1 MKWPLMP
8 ALLTWLVLPGCSDVD
23 RDLPAQ
29 YRNVAVPEAVMTSP
43 VARERGRVLFQANC
57 ALCHG
62 ERGDGHGQR
71 REGLDVSPRDFTN
84 PDWRRRTSARHVFFA
99 IREGLAG
106 TPMPAWKSLTEHD
119 AWDLTAFLLSIEPR
133 R

>member
-1 MKWPLMP
+1 MKSRLTA
-8 ALLTWLVLPGCSDVD
+8 ALLMWLVLPGCGDVD
-23 RDLPAQ
+23 RDLPGP
-29 YRNVAVPEAVMTSP
+29 YRNVAVPEVEMTSTA
-43 VARERGRVLFQANC
+43 ARERGRVLFQANC

-62 ERGDGHGQR
+62 VRGDGHGQR
-71 REGLDVSPRDFTN
+71 RQGLDVPPRDFTD
-84 PDWRRRTSARHVFFA
+84 PDWRKRTSPRHVFFA

-106 TPMPAWKSLTEHD
+106 TPMPAWKSLSQRD

>member
-1 MKWPLMP
+1 MRWRMTL
-8 ALLTWLVLPGCSDVD
+8 ALLMWLVLPGCGDAD
-23 RDLPAQ
+23 RDLPSP
-29 YRNVAVPEAVMTSP
+29 YRHVAVPEAQLTSAA
-43 VARERGRVLFQANC
+43 ARERGRVLFEVNC

-62 ERGDGHGQR
+62 VRGDGHGQR
-71 REGLDVSPRDFTN
+71 REGLDVPPRDFTA
-84 PDWRRRTSARHVFFA
+84 PDWKRRTSPRHVFFA

-106 TPMPAWKSLTEHD
+106 TPMPAWKSLSERD

>member
-1 MKWPLMP
+1 MKWPLVP

-23 RDLPAQ
+23 RDLPAR
-29 YRNVAVPEAVMTSP
+29 YRTLAIPDRELTSSA
-43 VARERGRVLFQANC
+43 ARERGRELFLKHC
-57 ALCHG
+57 ALWHG
-62 ERGDGHGQR
+62 VRGDGRGER
-71 REGLDVSPRDFTN
+71 KEGLDVPPRDFTD
-84 PDWRRRTSARHVFFA
+84 PDWHSRTSPRHVFFA

-106 TPMPAWKSLTEHD
+106 TPMPAWKSLSERD

>member
-1 MKWPLMP
+1 MKWRLTA
-8 ALLTWLVLPGCSDVD
+8 ALLMWLVLPGCGDVD
-23 RDLPAQ
+23 RDLPAP
-29 YRNVAVPEAVMTSP
+29 YRNVAVPEVEMTSP
-43 VARERGRVLFQANC
+43 AARERGRVLFQANC

-62 ERGDGHGQR
+62 VRGDGHGQR
-71 REGLDVSPRDFTN
+71 REGLDVPPRDFTN
-84 PDWRRRTSARHVFFA
+84 PDWRKHTSPRHVFFA

-106 TPMPAWKSLTEHD
+106 TPMPAWKSLSEQD

>member
-1 MKWPLMP
+1 MKWRLKAVLLMS
-8 ALLTWLVLPGCSDVD
+8 LVFPGCSDVD

-29 YRNVAVPEAVMTSP
+29 YRNITVPEAQMTSP
-43 VARERGRVLFQANC
+43 AARERGRELFQANC

-62 ERGDGHGQR
+62 VRGDGHGQR
-71 REGLDVSPRDFTN
+71 REGLDVPPRDFTD
-84 PDWRRRTSARHVFFA
+84 PDWRRRTSPRHVFFA

-106 TPMPAWKSLTEHD
+106 TPMPAWKSLSERD
-119 AWDLTAFLLSIEPR
+119 AWDLTAFLFSIQTR

>member
-1 MKWPLMP
+1 MKWRLTP

-29 YRNVAVPEAVMTSP
+29 YRNIEIPEAEVTSP
-43 VARERGRVLFQANC
+43 AARERGRVLFQANC

-62 ERGDGHGQR
+62 VRGDGHGQR
-71 REGLDVSPRDFTN
+71 REGLDVQPRDFTD
-84 PDWRRRTSARHVFFA
+84 PDWQKRTSRRHVFFA
-99 IREGLAG
+99 IREGLVG
-106 TPMPAWKSLTEHD
+106 TPMPAWRSLSERD
-119 AWDLTAFLLSIEPR
+119 AWDLTAFVHSIEPR